1 MGTDIIKLD
10 LSIKLWL
17 RKRWCQK
24 NLSLSSSLT
33 RRLYYRPGIPW
44 YVFVPLRDVHPN
56 YLFPAGYLGMSL

>member
-17 RKRWCQK
+17 RKRWRQG

-33 RRLYYRPGIPW
+33 RRLYYHPGIPW
-44 YVFVPLRDVHPN
+44 YVFVPLCDVHPN